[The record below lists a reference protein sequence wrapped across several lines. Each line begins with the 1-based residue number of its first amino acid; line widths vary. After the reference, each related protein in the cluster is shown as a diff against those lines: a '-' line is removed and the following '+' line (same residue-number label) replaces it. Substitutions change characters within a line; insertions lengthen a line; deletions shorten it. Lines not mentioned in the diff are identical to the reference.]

1 MAEVWWLLIG
11 KQCSF
16 HTSQLQKIRN
26 SVLQKKVEQSSS
38 IISVAGLVGDNATT
52 STALS
57 AEEIGVVTQVLNCVV
72 DGVDGHDGPLRR
84 R

>member
-1 MAEVWWLLIG
+1 MLI
-11 KQCSF
+11 S
-16 HTSQLQKIRN
+16 HISIPKIRN
-26 SVLQKKVEQSSS
+26 SVLQKKVEQSSY
-38 IISVAGLVGDNATT
+38 IISVARLVGDNATT

-57 AEEIGVVTQVLNCVV
+57 AEEIGVMTEVLNCVV